1 MITKQY
7 SVRLKEELR
16 MVLVDNSDA
25 CDNAIKLRTDILNT
39 NASLMSSPDKIK
51 NSLKKLTSTT
61 YLSNSA
67 VIKATDIVVDGI
79 AYFYKYKKL
88 DIVGHTATY
97 SKPIVEDEIF
107 VYSNDPE
114 QYVVYYDAD
123 GNAAFSMDIS
133 MYPVFIDKRITSL
146 KSIWIIDNKSYIIKR
161 KTEGLLIT
169 FSEEPQQ
176 VLSED
181 TIFNANAEVTNDFT
195 NIYLNEFVWSTALK
209 FDGINTTVSYDYFPF
224 NYNLIKKFV
233 EEHKVSL
240 DGLVELG
247 NRNVDI
253 GSVRIVKKNSVPTS
267 IGIWDYASHNLGKV
281 FLSKLIQDGTL
292 VIDDVIEIEYSYLYI
307 DKPILQIDNRK
318 LDRDC
323 KIHTYVSPTK
333 ITTGGVK
340 TVSEKNLSALITRKD
355 FIIDLQLPLASI
367 NIAQTGAFYDYDYR
381 IQSPISFID
390 SFALSEF
397 YTSNI
402 EEVDTHLDS
411 KLYRSVGNFQINKG
425 TSALIDI
432 FKPAATKEDFKDYQV
447 YKYFSNGIVVLNGE
461 TTTSAGV
468 LSIEDYFTYPI
479 NFNIDH
485 ETVDKTYLKIDV
497 SNFLGDISALISID
511 AGLLQFAEDADLI
524 GKDFRYTLNNI
535 GICSVNN
542 GIQIDNTTT
551 MFLDAAEKVIYAKI
565 DKQEDTKL
573 FVKYQGM
580 ISQYGIKV

>member
-7 SVRLKEELR
+7 SVRLKEELH

-39 NASLMSSPDKIK
+39 NASLISSPDKIK

-67 VIKATDIVVDGI
+67 SIKATDIVVDGI

-114 QYVVYYDAD
+114 QYVVYYDTD

-176 VLSED
+176 VLLED

-233 EEHKVSL
+233 EEHNVSL

-247 NRNVDI
+247 NINVDI
-253 GSVRIVKKNSVPTS
+253 GSARIVKKNGVSTS
-267 IGIWDYASHNLGKV
+267 IGIWDYVSHNLGKV
-281 FLSKLIQDGTL
+281 FLSQLIQDGTL
-292 VIDDVIEIEYSYLYI
+292 AIDDVIEIEYSYLYI
-307 DKPILQIDNRK
+307 DRPTLQIDNRK

-340 TVSEKNLSALITRKD
+340 TAFEKNLSALITRKD

-367 NIAQTGAFYDYDYR
+367 NIAQAGAFYDYDYR

-402 EEVDTHLDS
+402 EEVDTYLDS

-425 TSALIDI
+425 TSTLIDI

-461 TTTSAGV
+461 ATASAGV
-468 LSIEDYFTYPI
+468 LSIEDDFTYPVD
-479 NFNIDH
+479 FNIDH

-497 SNFLGDISALISID
+497 SNFLEDISALISID

-535 GICSVNN
+535 NICSINN
-542 GIQIDNTTT
+542 GTQTVHAAT